1 MMKQILDG
9 QKNIEKEIN
18 DLKKENTIRASVLKN
33 NQASFSQDQ
42 SPLEASLEKIHT
54 SKEKVNEKNI
64 NNKKDVN

>member
-33 NQASFSQDQ
+33 NQTSFSQDQ

-64 NNKKDVN
+64 NNKKEVN